1 MSTYHRRPQ
10 FSSGAILRNEYLV
23 ALEQQSFD
31 FPGLLFRGYGNGILS
46 GCELSTTSDTIMMG
60 PGVISYERVLYGIY
74 EPLSVKYL
82 PTDEIKYLKLYI
94 GSNEGNSTCIVRR
107 FSLKLADK
115 ATLGSGEF
123 ELCRFRLQPG
133 AYLRCTYTDFR
144 DRDTL
149 YDTLNVIH
157 STYAALE
164 GNGLSPAITK
174 AYAEEVLR
182 IADIPALDA
191 AVCINWQAQQYALP
205 ARAVCS
211 YLKRCGCMDDETNDN
226 QELYQGLLTRL
237 EQLKEGGNAPQRS
250 RRSGRRTIIV
260 E

>member
-1 MSTYHRRPQ
+1 M
-10 FSSGAILRNEYLV
+10 N
-23 ALEQQSFD
+23 
-31 FPGLLFRGYGNGILS
+31 LS
-46 GCELSTTSDTIMMG
+46 CVGSVYSLAPICDAPTLTSW
-60 PGVISYERVLYGIY
+60 
-74 EPLSVKYL
+74 
-82 PTDEIKYLKLYI
+82 
-94 GSNEGNSTCIVRR
+94 
-107 FSLKLADK
+107 
-115 ATLGSGEF
+115 
-123 ELCRFRLQPG
+123 
-133 AYLRCTYTDFR
+133 

>member
-1 MSTYHRRPQ
+1 MSTYHRRPK

-60 PGVISYERVLYGIY
+60 PGVISYEGVLYGIH

-94 GSNEGNSTCIVRR
+94 GSNEGNSNCIVRR
-107 FSLKLADK
+107 FSLKLADQG
-115 ATLGSGEF
+115 ALGSGEF

-133 AYLRCTYTDFR
+133 AYLRCTCTDFR

-149 YDTLNVIH
+149 YDTLNIIH

-164 GNGLSPAITK
+164 SNGLSPAITK
-174 AYAEEVLR
+174 AYAEEVLG
-182 IADIPALDA
+182 IADVPALDA
-191 AVCINWQAQQYALP
+191 AVCINWLAQQYALP
-205 ARAVCS
+205 AKVVQS
-211 YLKRCGCMDDETNDN
+211 YLKRCDCMDDETTGN

-237 EQLKEGGNAPQRS
+237 EQLKEGGNAPQRN

>member
-1 MSTYHRRPQ
+1 MSTYHTRPK
-10 FSSGAILRNEYLV
+10 FSPGTILRNEYLA

-60 PGVISYERVLYGIY
+60 PGVISYEGALYGIH
-74 EPLSVKYL
+74 EPLCVPYL
-82 PTDEIKYLKLYI
+82 PTDETRYLKLYI
-94 GSNEGNSTCIVRR
+94 GSNEGGSTCVVRR

-115 ATLGSGEF
+115 DTIGSGEF

-157 STYAALE
+157 STYAAPE
-164 GNGLSPAITK
+164 GTGLPPALTK
-174 AYAEEVLR
+174 AYAEEALG
-182 IADIPALDA
+182 IAEIPALDA
-191 AVCINWQAQQYALP
+191 AVCISWLAQQYALP
-205 ARAVCS
+205 AKAVRS
-211 YLKRCGCMDDETNDN
+211 YLRRCDCMDDELNDN
-226 QELYQGLLTRL
+226 QELYQGLLNRL
-237 EQLKEGGNAPQRS
+237 EQLKEGGDAPPKS
-250 RRSGRRTIIV
+250 RRSGRRTIMV
-260 E
+260 D

>member
-1 MSTYHRRPQ
+1 MSTYHTRPK

-23 ALEQQSFD
+23 ALELQSFG

-60 PGVISYERVLYGIY
+60 PGVVSYEGTFYGIH
-74 EPLSVKYL
+74 EPVSVKYQ
-82 PTDEIKYLKLYI
+82 PTDETRYLKLYV
-94 GSNEGNSTCIVRR
+94 GSNEGNNTCIVRR

-115 ATLGSGEF
+115 DTLGSGEF

-157 STYAALE
+157 STYAAPE
-164 GNGLSPAITK
+164 GTGLSPAITK

-182 IADIPALDA
+182 IADIPTLDA
-191 AVCINWQAQQYALP
+191 AVCINWLAQQFALP
-205 ARAVCS
+205 AKVVQS
-211 YLKRCGCMDDETNDN
+211 YLKLCDCVYEETIDN
-226 QELYQGLLTRL
+226 QELYQGLLSRL
-237 EQLKEGGNAPQRS
+237 EQLKEGGNSPKKNRQ
-250 RRSGRRTIIV
+250 SGRRKILV
-260 E
+260 D

>member
-1 MSTYHRRPQ
+1 MSTYHTRPK
-10 FSSGAILRNEYLV
+10 FSPGTILRNEYLA

-60 PGVISYERVLYGIY
+60 PGVISYEGELYGIH
-74 EPLSVKYL
+74 EPLCVPYL
-82 PTDEIKYLKLYI
+82 PTDETRYLKLYI
-94 GSNEGNSTCIVRR
+94 GSNEGGSTCIVRR

-115 ATLGSGEF
+115 DTIGSGEF

-157 STYAALE
+157 STYAAPE
-164 GNGLSPAITK
+164 GTGLPPALTK
-174 AYAEEVLR
+174 AYAEEALG
-182 IADIPALDA
+182 IAEIPALDA
-191 AVCINWQAQQYALP
+191 AVCISWLAQQYALP
-205 ARAVCS
+205 AKAVRS
-211 YLKRCGCMDDETNDN
+211 YLRRCDCMDDELNDN
-226 QELYQGLLTRL
+226 QELYQGLLNRL
-237 EQLKEGGNAPQRS
+237 EQLKEGGDAPPKS

-260 E
+260 D